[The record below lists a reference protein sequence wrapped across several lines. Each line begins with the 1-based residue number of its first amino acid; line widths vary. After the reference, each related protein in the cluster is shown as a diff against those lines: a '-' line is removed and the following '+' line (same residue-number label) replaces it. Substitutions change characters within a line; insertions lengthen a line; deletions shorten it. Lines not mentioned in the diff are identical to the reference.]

1 MSVRGAIATAMLKR
15 FLPLLALLLF
25 PSPASAW
32 WEYGHMTVA
41 SVAWL
46 EVKPQTRVEIRRLLA
61 HAAELETPTCP
72 LRDIRDASYWPDCV
86 KTLGDRFSYAFAWH
100 YQNVDV
106 CKPFDLKAAC
116 KDGNCVSAQIERN
129 LKLLADREK
138 DKDPKKRVPTR
149 ERLMA
154 LAFLV
159 HFMGD
164 LHQPFHA
171 GDRSDRGGNDFKAAY
186 GAIPNNLH
194 AIWDGYL
201 PDRALSTPPAEAA
214 GILSDFSPEQR
225 SEMRLGTVQ
234 DWSRESWA
242 ASREYGYGSLMTDPC
257 GPIPETRPALDEASI
272 QRLVPILRRQVARGG
287 ERLARLLDEAF
298 AT

>member
-1 MSVRGAIATAMLKR
+1 MLKR
-15 FLPLLALLLF
+15 LLPLFALLTLI
-25 PSPASAW
+25 PTPAAAW
-32 WEYGHMTVA
+32 WEYGHMSVA
-41 SVAWL
+41 SVAWQ
-46 EVKPQTRVEIRRLLA
+46 EMKPETRIAVRRLLA
-61 HAAELETPTCP
+61 HARELETPTCP

-100 YQNVDV
+100 FQNADV

-129 LKLLADREK
+129 LKLLANK
-138 DKDPKKRVPTR
+138 DKDPKKRVPER

-164 LHQPFHA
+164 LHQPFHG
-171 GDRSDRGGNDFKAAY
+171 GDRNDLGGNTFKANY
-186 GAIPNNLH
+186 GIIPSNMH

-201 PDRALSTPPAEAA
+201 PDRAISTPPTEPS
-214 GILSDFSPEQR
+214 GILSQFSTAER
-225 SEMRLGTVQ
+225 AEMRLGTIQ

-242 ASREYGYGSLMTDPC
+242 TAREFGYGAVLSDPC
-257 GPIPETRPALDEASI
+257 GPIPTTRPVLDEATTQKLI
-272 QRLVPILRRQVARGG
+272 PIVRRQVARGG
-287 ERLARLLDEAF
+287 ERLARLLDEAL
-298 AT
+298 A

>member
-1 MSVRGAIATAMLKR
+1 MLKR
-15 FLPLLALLLF
+15 LLPLFAFLMLI
-25 PSPASAW
+25 PTPAAAW
-32 WEYGHMTVA
+32 WEYGHMSVA
-41 SVAWL
+41 SVAWQ
-46 EVKPQTRVEIRRLLA
+46 EMKPETRIAVRRLLA
-61 HAAELETPTCP
+61 HARELETPTCP

-100 YQNVDV
+100 FQNADV

-129 LKLLADREK
+129 LKLLTNK
-138 DKDPKKRVPTR
+138 DKDPKKRVPER

-164 LHQPFHA
+164 LHQPFHG
-171 GDRSDRGGNDFKAAY
+171 GDRNDLGGNTFKANY
-186 GAIPNNLH
+186 GIIPSNMH

-201 PDRALSTPPAEAA
+201 PDRAISTPPAEPA
-214 GILSDFSPEQR
+214 GILSQFSTAER
-225 SEMRLGTVQ
+225 AEMRLGTVQ

-242 ASREYGYGSLMTDPC
+242 TAREFGYGAVLSDPC
-257 GPIPETRPALDEASI
+257 GPIPTTRPVLDEATT
-272 QRLVPILRRQVARGG
+272 QRLIPIVRRQVARGG

-298 AT
+298 S